1 MQMLKQLIS
10 ILVFAL
16 PIVLSCLKFIM
27 KKIQT
32 VLFAIMLAKNAL
44 AVMIIIA
51 LNVQKD
57 IYKMQL
63 IYLKTLKNVLR
74 HVQLEQIYA
83 MMEYV

>member
-1 MQMLKQLIS
+1 
-10 ILVFAL
+10 
-16 PIVLSCLKFIM
+16 M

-51 LNVQKD
+51 LNAQKD

-63 IYLKTLKNVLR
+63 IYLKTLKSVLR
-74 HVQLEQIYA
+74 HVQQEQIYA